1 MFSNGRMIEELTT
14 SSDRASCK
22 ETRKSS
28 GAGVMLLGSH
38 TLNEY
43 THKQHIIARSSVE
56 AELYVAALGASETEG
71 IVSLLKDL
79 GFEMCLATDARATEH
94 ILHRQ
99 GIGRLK
105 HIDVAYL
112 WMQHEVRFKRFRV
125 RRVRSEE
132 SAADLGT
139 KPLRKSNSCETL
151 PHSGC
156 LNMTEE
162 SVQCL
167 QDVAMSWDFV
177 SMQIGANAKRKD
189 PNVRN

>member
-56 AELYVAALGASETEG
+56 AELYAAALGASETKG

-79 GFEMCLATDARATEH
+79 GYEMCWPLMRGPPNTSSTNQVE
-94 ILHRQ
+94 
-99 GIGRLK
+99 K
-105 HIDVAYL
+105 V
-112 WMQHEVRFKRFRV
+112 
-125 RRVRSEE
+125 S
-132 SAADLGT
+132 SAQ
-139 KPLRKSNSCETL
+139 SQE
-151 PHSGC
+151 
-156 LNMTEE
+156 
-162 SVQCL
+162 
-167 QDVAMSWDFV
+167 
-177 SMQIGANAKRKD
+177 
-189 PNVRN
+189 